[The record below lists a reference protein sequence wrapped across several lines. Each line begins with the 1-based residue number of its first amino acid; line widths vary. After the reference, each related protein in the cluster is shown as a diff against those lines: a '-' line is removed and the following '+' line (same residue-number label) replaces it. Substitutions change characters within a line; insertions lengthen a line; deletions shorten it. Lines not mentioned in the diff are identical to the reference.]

1 MARWL
6 VALAVILI
14 SRPVGAGGNFQ
25 VERAARRVTTST
37 AAVAPA
43 AAALPV
49 ELLAIAERA
58 QIRARDVVA
67 IVRAP
72 GGSGGRTA
80 PQMTDVLVK
89 TRTQLVAI
97 DAATGAVRWSQPA
110 TSLGKPLLDP
120 SSGEILDAWIDH
132 ETHRFGIVSRDPADG
147 RAISSIDLGS
157 TSGWY
162 DVHSVVIAPDG
173 PNEVLVSA
181 MFGVI

>member
-14 SRPVGAGGNFQ
+14 SRPVGASGGGFQ
-25 VERAARRVTTST
+25 VERAQRRVTTS
-37 AAVAPA
+37 AQAVAPA
-43 AAALPV
+43 LALPS

-58 QIRARDVVA
+58 QIRARDIVA
-67 IVRAP
+67 IVQPPRAD
-72 GGSGGRTA
+72 
-80 PQMTDVLVK
+80 MLVK
-89 TRTQLVAI
+89 TRTHLIAI
-97 DAATGAVRWSQPA
+97 DPASGEVRWAQPA
-110 TSLGKPLLDP
+110 STLGKPLVEYGT
-120 SSGEILDAWIDH
+120 GEILDTWIDRDA
-132 ETHRFGIVSRDPADG
+132 HRFGIVSRDPVNG
-147 RAISSIDLGS
+147 RAISSVDLGS

>member
-14 SRPVGAGGNFQ
+14 SRPVGAGGTFQ

-43 AAALPV
+43 APLPA

-58 QIRARDVVA
+58 HIRARDVVA

-72 GGSGGRTA
+72 RA
-80 PQMTDVLVK
+80 DVLVK

>member
-14 SRPVGAGGNFQ
+14 SRPVGASGFQ

-37 AAVAPA
+37 AAVAPG

-72 GGSGGRTA
+72 RA
-80 PQMTDVLVK
+80 DVLVK
-89 TRTQLVAI
+89 TRTQLHAI
-97 DAATGAVRWSQPA
+97 DAATGAVRWTQPA
-110 TSLGKPLLDP
+110 TALGKPLLDP

-132 ETHRFGIVSRDPADG
+132 ETHRFGIVSRDPIDG
-147 RAISSIDLGS
+147 HEISSIDLGS